1 MPRIPLASVRP
12 GYFRHAVVNQ
22 GPLRLENPAET
33 FSLQF
38 EPHDSI
44 LQEYLTRVGFFG
56 LGFFSLFGGVCVCLF
71 VLGFVWL
78 FCFFLIK
85 KYRQRSD

>member
-56 LGFFSLFGGVCVCLF
+56 LGFFSLFGGGVCVCLF
-71 VLGFVWL
+71 WVLFGCFGF
-78 FCFFLIK
+78 F
-85 KYRQRSD
+85 